1 MEQAQKVEDLVNF
14 QPITRCACWNTYN
27 CVWWGSFQLLKRQL
41 ELKDVGFC
49 WGGGEDCSCCC
60 CVYGWKYRVDKVKVR
75 SSLTIPPTC
84 VSSFNSTTL
93 MFTVT
98 FWKSSKLSSGESVM
112 VLDAV
117 AMSAINDETSNFL
130 GGCLISVDVFSITSY
145 PSPLRAGL
153 TSQVSSATAMF
164 LWW

>member
-1 MEQAQKVEDLVNF
+1 MLAF
-14 QPITRCACWNTYN
+14 A
-27 CVWWGSFQLLKRQL
+27 G
-41 ELKDVGFC
+41 G
-49 WGGGEDCSCCC
+49 GGGEKTAHVAVVCTD
-60 CVYGWKYRVDKVKVR
+60 GNTVKVR

-98 FWKSSKLSSGESVM
+98 FWRSSKLSSGESVM

-130 GGCLISVDVFSITSY
+130 GDCLISVDVFSITSY
-145 PSPLRAGL
+145 PSP
-153 TSQVSSATAMF
+153 
-164 LWW
+164 

>member
-1 MEQAQKVEDLVNF
+1 MEQAQKVEDLANF
-14 QPITRCACWNTYN
+14 QPITRCACWNTCN

-49 WGGGEDCSCCC
+49 WGGGGGKTAHVAAVCTD
-60 CVYGWKYRVDKVKVR
+60 GNTVKIR

-98 FWKSSKLSSGESVM
+98 FWRSSKLSSGESVT

-117 AMSAINDETSNFL
+117 AMSAFNDATSNFL
-130 GGCLISVDVFSITSY
+130 GDCLISVDVFSITSY
-145 PSPLRAGL
+145 SSPWRAGL

>member
-49 WGGGEDCSCCC
+49 WGGGKDCSCCC

-93 MFTVT
+93 CSP
-98 FWKSSKLSSGESVM
+98 WLSGSH
-112 VLDAV
+112 
-117 AMSAINDETSNFL
+117 
-130 GGCLISVDVFSITSY
+130 
-145 PSPLRAGL
+145 PS
-153 TSQVSSATAMF
+153 SQVAKVLWFWMLLRCQPSTMKHPTSWEVAWLVWTSSVSPRTPHPDEQV
-164 LWW
+164 